1 MNKQQ
6 TIELLKQQLPGFYS
20 VEQVI
25 NIINDVDT
33 GSSGLSEEKLTE
45 ISESIYDVVEKK
57 MREVDA
63 SDVVDFS
70 SAEFSIEYDNRVV
83 LEAIEKGKLQNLIFD
98 NQAHFKHRALASI
111 LGAILKLPGI
121 KQVMA
126 SEQVKS
132 KYILKLIEN
141 KNQKI
146 VNSHILKD

>member
-70 SAEFSIEYDNRVV
+70 SAEFSIEYDNRVA
-83 LEAIEKGKLQNLIFD
+83 LEAIDISSDTIAEMIAND
-98 NQAHFKHRALASI
+98 
-111 LGAILKLPGI
+111 
-121 KQVMA
+121 
-126 SEQVKS
+126 VKD
-132 KYILKLIEN
+132 Y
-141 KNQKI
+141 
-146 VNSHILKD
+146 LKDFFTPNDITE

>member
-45 ISESIYDVVEKK
+45 ISESIYDVIEKK

-70 SAEFSIEYDNRVV
+70 SAEFSIEYDNRLA
-83 LEAIEKGKLQNLIFD
+83 LEAIDISSDTIAEMIAND
-98 NQAHFKHRALASI
+98 
-111 LGAILKLPGI
+111 
-121 KQVMA
+121 
-126 SEQVKS
+126 VKD
-132 KYILKLIEN
+132 Y
-141 KNQKI
+141 
-146 VNSHILKD
+146 LKDFFTPNDITE

>member
-70 SAEFSIEYDNRVV
+70 SAEFSIEYDNRVA
-83 LEAIEKGKLQNLIFD
+83 LD
-98 NQAHFKHRALASI
+98 NIDISSDTIAEMVANDVRD
-111 LGAILKLPGI
+111 
-121 KQVMA
+121 
-126 SEQVKS
+126 
-132 KYILKLIEN
+132 Y
-141 KNQKI
+141 
-146 VNSHILKD
+146 LKDFFTPNYITE